1 MIDGVLNALTPLS
14 LLFAAAGV
22 LLGIIFGAI
31 PGLTATFGIALLI
44 PVTFLMAPEHGMIML
59 SGIYAGAIYGG
70 SISAILLNIP
80 GTPASIVS
88 AWEGHAMARR
98 GEAPLALGISAVG
111 AGIGGIISAVAL
123 MFMTPTLARL
133 ALSFGAPE
141 YVMLV
146 VFSLLIVV
154 VMLETPLFANITGA
168 FIGLILA
175 AVGLDPVTGT
185 ARLTF
190 DFYQLY
196 SGFNVVAVLVGFFC
210 LPQAILLAAEAFSGK
225 AEIAVGR
232 VAATKPGQV
241 IRRVVADRW
250 LVVRSALIGTG
261 LGILPAV
268 GPESTP
274 LVAHSVERRLAKN
287 PSEFGK
293 GSESGLLCADT
304 SVVANVGGSLIPLL
318 ALGIPGSGA
327 AAVFIGAL
335 TLHGLRPGPL
345 LFTEQPGL
353 MYTFFAGFFAVCI
366 MVTFMGLFGARYL
379 ALLLRL
385 PKGAIATF
393 VTLFSVF
400 GAYAVNNSIFD
411 IWVMLGA
418 AGLAVTLGVVGI
430 PILPVVLAFILGGV
444 LESNLAITQA
454 RMEGWAYFLDRPI
467 ALALFGISVLLVA
480 LTGWRRLRRRGGP
493 ADDDSAGVH
502 GAAAGGGDLP
512 GDTVEGH
519 R

>member
-1 MIDGVLNALTPLS
+1 MIEGLLNALTPMS
-14 LLFAAAGV
+14 LAFAAAGV
-22 LLGIIFGAI
+22 LMGIIIGSI

-44 PVTFLMAPEHGMIML
+44 PVTFLMSAEHGMIML
-59 SGIYAGAIYGG
+59 AGIYAGAIYGG
-70 SISAILLNIP
+70 CISAILLNIP

-88 AWEGHAMARR
+88 AWEGHALARK
-98 GEAPLALGISAVG
+98 GKAPMALGISALG
-111 AGIGGIISAVAL
+111 AGIGGILSAIAL
-123 MFMTPTLARL
+123 MFMTPTLAQL

-146 VFSLLIVV
+146 VLSLIIVV
-154 VMLETPLFANITGA
+154 VMLETPLFANITGV

-175 AVGLDPVTGT
+175 SVGLDPVDGS

-190 DFYQLY
+190 GFYQLY

-210 LPQAILLAAEAFSGK
+210 LPQAVLLAAEAVSGNQH
-225 AEIAVGR
+225 IAVGR
-232 VAATKPGQV
+232 VAATKPV
-241 IRRVVADRW
+241 MVLRRIIQDRW
-250 LVVRSALIGTG
+250 LILRSSFIGTG

-274 LVAHSVERRLAKN
+274 LVAHSVERRLSKK
-287 PSEFGK
+287 PEEFGK
-293 GSESGLLCADT
+293 GSESGLLCSDSSIA
-304 SVVANVGGSLIPLL
+304 ANVGGSLIPLL

-345 LFTEQPGL
+345 LFTEQPGI
-353 MYTFFAGFFAVCI
+353 MYTFFAGFVVVNVLIAI
-366 MVTFMGLFGARYL
+366 MGLFGARYL

-393 VTLFSVF
+393 VTLFSIF

-411 IWVMLGA
+411 VWVMFSA

-430 PILPVVLAFILGGV
+430 PILPVVLAFILGSV
-444 LESNLAITQA
+444 LESNLAITRA
-454 RMEGWAYFLDRPI
+454 RAADWTYFLDRPI
-467 ALALFGISVLLVA
+467 ALGLCAVA
-480 LTGWRRLRRRGGP
+480 IMLIGVTIWRRSRRRGRTLP
-493 ADDDSAGVH
+493 
-502 GAAAGGGDLP
+502 P
-512 GDTVEGH
+512 GDEGEFLRPPTDDAAH
-519 R
+519 RPGPSG